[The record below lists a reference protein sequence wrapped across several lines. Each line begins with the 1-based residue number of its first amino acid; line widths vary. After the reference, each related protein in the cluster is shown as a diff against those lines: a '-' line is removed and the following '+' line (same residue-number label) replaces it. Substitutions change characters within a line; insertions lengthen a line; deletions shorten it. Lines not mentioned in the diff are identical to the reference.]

1 MSLTLLGHKMTS
13 KFARIYSHWILPA
26 RCCCCCCWLK
36 IIFATSL
43 TSFQIFLWSIFCPFP
58 SVAVQFDRTCCHCW
72 VIFPIATK
80 CDELF
85 FYIRARARSYKK
97 YATLL
102 LSTLTEANVINK
114 LLSSEAVP
122 HRNKALR
129 LAVLSY
135 MTILTNQS
143 ALFHLFMASN
153 RGLKLKEPIG
163 MHKMSVA

>member
-43 TSFQIFLWSIFCPFP
+43 TSFQIFLWSIFCPFSVSGSAIRSNLLPLLSNFSHRNKMRWTLFLYP
-58 SVAVQFDRTCCHCW
+58 SQGT
-72 VIFPIATK
+72 I
-80 CDELF
+80 LQ
-85 FYIRARARSYKK
+85 K